1 MSKIYAVR
9 KGKIPGLYNTWD
21 ECKAQVDGFSGA
33 EYKSFKD
40 ENEAKIYLGIAS
52 RANNGYEI
60 YVDGSYNVDS
70 GEYGA
75 GLVIVKN
82 GEVLSTVS
90 ELGIDKEAAKMR
102 NVAGEILAATI
113 AMQYC
118 KEHNIENVKIYH
130 DYIGIAAWCT
140 GEWKAKNEFTRKYKE
155 FYDNIKN
162 FINIEFIK
170 VDAHSNNEFN
180 ELADKEAARMIFPD

>member
-118 KEHNIENVKIYH
+118 KEDNIENVKIYH
-130 DYIGIAAWCT
+130 DYI
-140 GEWKAKNEFTRKYKE
+140 
-155 FYDNIKN
+155 
-162 FINIEFIK
+162 
-170 VDAHSNNEFN
+170 
-180 ELADKEAARMIFPD
+180 